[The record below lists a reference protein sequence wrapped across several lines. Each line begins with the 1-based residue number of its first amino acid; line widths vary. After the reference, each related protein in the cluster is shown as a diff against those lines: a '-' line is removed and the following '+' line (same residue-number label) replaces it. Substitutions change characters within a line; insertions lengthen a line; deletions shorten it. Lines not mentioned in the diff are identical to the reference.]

1 MATLISTAKSASANS
16 YATLAEANTYMQ
28 TVRTDQEK
36 VWLKQAEPTRERY
49 LMMATRL
56 IDQHYDFIGI
66 KTTTEQALQFPR
78 QSVPT
83 DGKWA
88 RAYSLSFLD
97 RDTIPTFLK
106 DATAE
111 LARILV
117 ETDVTADPDGAG
129 MKQVAMG
136 GMAMTFNE
144 KDRISQGVIRSS
156 VYSFLRKYGNYKPSL
171 NAGAASITMAR
182 VSR

>member
-1 MATLISTAKSASANS
+1 MATLVSTAKSASANS
-16 YATLAEANTYMQ
+16 YATLAESNIYMQ
-28 TVRTDQEK
+28 TVRSDQEK
-36 VWLKQAEPTRERY
+36 VWLKITESTRERY
-49 LMMATRL
+49 LIMSTRL
-56 IDQHYDFIGI
+56 IDQHYDFIGY
-66 KTTTEQALQFPR
+66 KTTTDQALQWPR
-78 QSVPT
+78 QNSPK

-88 RAYSLSFLD
+88 KGFGLD
-97 RDTIPTFLK
+97 YLDQDTIPSFLK

-117 ETDVTADPDGAG
+117 DTDVTADPDGAG
-129 MKQVAMG
+129 MKQIAMG

-156 VYSFLRKYGNYKPSL
+156 VYSFLRKYGSYKPSL